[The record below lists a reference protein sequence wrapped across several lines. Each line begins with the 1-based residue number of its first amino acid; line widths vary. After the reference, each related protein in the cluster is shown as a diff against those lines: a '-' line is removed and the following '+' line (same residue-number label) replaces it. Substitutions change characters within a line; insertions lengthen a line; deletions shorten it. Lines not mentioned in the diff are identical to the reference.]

1 LMAGLPTRLRE
12 TDRPDMSY
20 DERKARKVLQ
30 PLLNEAAQ
38 EIDRLRTEWSR
49 TTSRLA
55 SEIKM
60 IQRERDRYVQES
72 KKL

>member
-1 LMAGLPTRLRE
+1 MSDEERE
-12 TDRPDMSY
+12 
-20 DERKARKVLQ
+20 ARRILQ

-49 TTSRLA
+49 TTSRLMN
-55 SEIKM
+55 EIEM
-60 IQRERDRYVQES
+60 IQRERDRYVQDQ

>member
-1 LMAGLPTRLRE
+1 MIGLPSRLR
-12 TDRPDMSY
+12 TFDSPDMS
-20 DERKARKVLQ
+20 DEEREARKFLQ

-49 TTSRLA
+49 TTSRLTT
-55 SEIKM
+55 EIEM
-60 IQRERDRYVQES
+60 IQRERDRYVQEQ

>member
-1 LMAGLPTRLRE
+1 MIGLPSRLR
-12 TDRPDMSY
+12 TFDSSDMS
-20 DERKARKVLQ
+20 DEEREARKLLQ

-38 EIDRLRTEWSR
+38 EIDRLRSEWSR

-55 SEIKM
+55 SEIEM
-60 IQRERDRYVQES
+60 IQRERERYVQEQ

>member
-1 LMAGLPTRLRE
+1 MAGLPTRLRAF
-12 TDRPDMSY
+12 DLPDMS
-20 DERKARKVLQ
+20 DEEREARKILQ

-55 SEIKM
+55 SEIEM
-60 IQRERDRYVQES
+60 IQRERDRYVQEQ

>member
-1 LMAGLPTRLRE
+1 MVGLPTRLRE
-12 TDRPDMSY
+12 FNSPDMS
-20 DERKARKVLQ
+20 DEEREARRILQ

-49 TTSRLA
+49 TTSRLMN
-55 SEIKM
+55 EIEM
-60 IQRERDRYVQES
+60 IQRERDRYVGEQ

>member
-1 LMAGLPTRLRE
+1 MIGLPTRLRAF
-12 TDRPDMSY
+12 DSVNMS
-20 DERKARKVLQ
+20 DEERDARRVLQ

-49 TTSRLA
+49 TTSRLT
-55 SEIKM
+55 SEIEM

-72 KKL
+72 KKP

>member
-1 LMAGLPTRLRE
+1 MIGLPTRLR
-12 TDRPDMSY
+12 TFDSPDMSEE
-20 DERKARKVLQ
+20 ERSARRVLQ

-55 SEIKM
+55 SEIEL

-72 KKL
+72 KKP

>member
-1 LMAGLPTRLRE
+1 MAGLPSRLRQVDS
-12 TDRPDMSY
+12 TDMT
-20 DERKARKVLQ
+20 EQEQEARRILQ

-55 SEIKM
+55 SEIEM
-60 IQRERDRYVQES
+60 IQRERDRYVQEQ

>member
-1 LMAGLPTRLRE
+1 MVGLPTRLRKF
-12 TDRPDMSY
+12 DSQDMSNE
-20 DERKARKVLQ
+20 EREARRVLQ

-49 TTSRLA
+49 TTSRLMN
-55 SEIKM
+55 EIEM
-60 IQRERDRYVQES
+60 IQRERDRYVQEQ

>member
-1 LMAGLPTRLRE
+1 MAGLPSRLRQV
-12 TDRPDMSY
+12 DSPDMT
-20 DERKARKVLQ
+20 EQEQEARRILQ

-55 SEIKM
+55 SEIEM
-60 IQRERDRYVQES
+60 IQRERDRYVQEQ

>member
-1 LMAGLPTRLRE
+1 MRE
-12 TDRPDMSY
+12 QDRPDMSY

-49 TTSRLA
+49 TTSRLMN
-55 SEIKM
+55 EIEM
-60 IQRERDRYVQES
+60 IQRERDKYVGEN

>member
-1 LMAGLPTRLRE
+1 MQGLPTRLR
-12 TDRPDMSY
+12 TFDGPDMS
-20 DERKARKVLQ
+20 DEEREARRILQ

-49 TTSRLA
+49 TTSRLMN
-55 SEIKM
+55 EIEM
-60 IQRERDRYVQES
+60 IQRERDRYVQEQ

>member
-1 LMAGLPTRLRE
+1 MTGLPSRLRE
-12 TDRPDMSY
+12 VDSSEMTEQ
-20 DERKARKVLQ
+20 EREARRVLQ

-55 SEIKM
+55 SEIEM
-60 IQRERDRYVQES
+60 IQRERDRYVQEQ

>member
-1 LMAGLPTRLRE
+1 MTGLPSRLRE
-12 TDRPDMSY
+12 QDRPDMSY

-49 TTSRLA
+49 TTTRLMN
-55 SEIKM
+55 EIEM
-60 IQRERDRYVQES
+60 IQRERDKYVGES
-72 KKL
+72 KDI

>member
-1 LMAGLPTRLRE
+1 MTGLPTRLRE
-12 TDRPDMSY
+12 TDRPDMSC

-49 TTSRLA
+49 TTSRLV
-55 SEIKM
+55 SEIEM

-72 KKL
+72 KRL

>member
-1 LMAGLPTRLRE
+1 MTGLPSRLRE
-12 TDRPDMSY
+12 QDRPDMSY

-49 TTSRLA
+49 TTTRLMN
-55 SEIKM
+55 EIEM
-60 IQRERDRYVQES
+60 IQRERDRYVGES
-72 KKL
+72 KDI